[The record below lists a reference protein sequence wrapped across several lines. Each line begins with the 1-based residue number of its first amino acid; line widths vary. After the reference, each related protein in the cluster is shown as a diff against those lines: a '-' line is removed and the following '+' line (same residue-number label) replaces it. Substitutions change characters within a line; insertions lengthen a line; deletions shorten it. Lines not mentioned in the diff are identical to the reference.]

1 MLDIANF
8 VYRNF
13 PEATQYGTPPEDYRV
28 NCPFCAKGGEGDDT
42 KKHLYIGIEKSM
54 VHCFRCGY
62 ASNWINFVKDILGCS
77 YMQAV
82 SELYHQPDMVDFN
95 RVIKG
100 KKSEP
105 EIMPCILPE
114 DFVPLSSTNR
124 KQFRQQKDYLLGRG
138 FGSAYWRDYNLG
150 VAASQPCRV
159 IIPIEADY
167 WQARAIFNW
176 VVPKYINPV
185 SPSSVAIFN
194 SQALTVFP
202 EIIVCEGA
210 FSAMAAGRNA
220 IGLVGKQAPAEKM
233 ARLVNSLPQSFILAI
248 EPGAFDTMK
257 ILADELLAHGK
268 SVTLWKYDQG
278 DPNEPGAAFQEIPY
292 DFRTK
297 VSMML
302 GV

>member
-1 MLDIANF
+1 
-8 VYRNF
+8 V
-13 PEATQYGTPPEDYRV
+13 V
-28 NCPFCAKGGEGDDT
+28 
-42 KKHLYIGIEKSM
+42 
-54 VHCFRCGY
+54 
-62 ASNWINFVKDILGCS
+62 
-77 YMQAV
+77 
-82 SELYHQPDMVDFN
+82 
-95 RVIKG
+95 
-100 KKSEP
+100 
-105 EIMPCILPE
+105 
-114 DFVPLSSTNR
+114 
-124 KQFRQQKDYLLGRG
+124 
-138 FGSAYWRDYNLG
+138 
-150 VAASQPCRV
+150 
-159 IIPIEADY
+159 IPIEADY

-220 IGLVGKQAPAEKM
+220 IGLVGKQAPADKM
-233 ARLVNSLPQSFILAI
+233 ARLVNSLPQSFILTI
-248 EPGAFDTMK
+248 EPGAFATMK
-257 ILADELLAHGK
+257 LLADELLAHGK

-278 DPNEPGAAFQEIPY
+278 DPNEPGATFKEVSY